1 MTELRRRMVED
12 MQLRGL
18 AKNTQ
23 QSYMDSVRIL
33 AKYYNRRPDH
43 LSEEEIRNFFLYLIK
58 EKQVCES
65 TVGIYLH
72 GIKFFF
78 EKTLKREWPVLN
90 LIRAQKRK
98 RLPVVLSTEEV
109 RKLLS
114 LIKIP
119 RNRVCLTTI
128 YSCGL
133 RLSEGTQLNVGD
145 IDSKRMVIQIRD
157 SKGGKDRYVPL
168 PDRILC
174 VLREYWRKNRSE
186 SWLFPSDVKVADHIS
201 HSAIQLCFKKV
212 LCESGITKD
221 ATVHTLRHSY
231 ATHLLESGVD
241 IRVIQGILGHSSPKS
256 TVIYTHLTQKTMTK
270 LHTTVDDLM
279 SDL

>member
-1 MTELRRRMVED
+1 MTELRRRMLED

-23 QSYMDSVRIL
+23 QCYMNSVKIL
-33 AKYYNRRPDH
+33 ARHYNRCPGQ
-43 LSEEEIRNFFLYLIK
+43 LSEEDIRNFFLYLIK
-58 EKQVCES
+58 EKRVCES
-65 TVGIYLH
+65 TVRIYLH

-78 EKTLKREWPVLN
+78 EKTLKQQWPVLN

-114 LIKIP
+114 LVKVP
-119 RNRVCLTTI
+119 RNRVCLSI
-128 YSCGL
+128 VYSCGL
-133 RLSEGTQLNVGD
+133 RISEAIHLNVSD
-145 IDSKRMVIQIRD
+145 IDSERMVIEVRN

-168 PDRILC
+168 PRRTLDL
-174 VLREYWRKNRSE
+174 LRKYWIKSRSN
-186 SWLFPSDVKVADHIS
+186 SWLFPSSVTADHIS
-201 HSAIQLCFKKV
+201 VSAIQLCFKKV
-212 LCESGITKD
+212 LRESGITKH

-241 IRVIQGILGHSSPKS
+241 IRVIQGVLGHSSPKS
-256 TVIYTHLTQKTMTK
+256 TVIYTHLTQKIVK
-270 LHTTVDDLM
+270 KFHNTVDDLM
-279 SDL
+279 SNL

>member
-1 MTELRRRMVED
+1 MTELRRRMLED

-23 QSYMDSVRIL
+23 QCYMDSVRIL
-33 AKYYNRRPDH
+33 AKYYNRPPDQ
-43 LSEEEIRNFFLYLIK
+43 LSEEDIRNFFLYLIK
-58 EKQVCES
+58 EKRVCES

-78 EKTLKREWPVLN
+78 EKTLKQQWPVLN

-98 RLPVVLSTEEV
+98 KLPVVLSTEEV
-109 RKLLS
+109 RQLLS

-133 RLSEGTQLNVGD
+133 RLSEGTHLNVND
-145 IDSKRMVIQIRD
+145 IDSKRMVIQVRN

-168 PDRILC
+168 PYRTLC
-174 VLREYWRKNRSE
+174 LLRKYWLKGRPE
-186 SWLFPSDVKVADHIS
+186 SWLFPSNIKFDHIS
-201 HSAIQLCFKKV
+201 NTAIQRCFKII
-212 LCESGITKD
+212 LNESGITKH

-231 ATHLLESGVD
+231 ATHLLENGVD
-241 IRVIQGILGHSSPKS
+241 IRVIQGILGHRSPKS
-256 TVIYTHLTQKTMTK
+256 TVIYTHLTQKIVEK
-270 LHTTVDDLM
+270 LHSTVDDLM

>member
-1 MTELRRRMVED
+1 MTELRRRMLED

-33 AKYYNRRPDH
+33 AKYYNRRPDQ
-43 LSEEEIRNFFLYLIK
+43 LSEEEIRNFFLYLIR
-58 EKQVCES
+58 EKRVCES

-78 EKTLKREWPVLN
+78 EKTLKRQWPVLN

-98 RLPVVLSTEEV
+98 KLPVVLSTEEV

-133 RLSEGTQLNVGD
+133 RLSEGTQLNVSD
-145 IDSKRMVIQIRD
+145 IDSKRMVIHVRD

-168 PDRILC
+168 PDRTLC
-174 VLREYWRKNRSE
+174 LLREYWRKNRSE
-186 SWLFPSDVKVADHIS
+186 SWLFPSNIKSDQIS
-201 HSAIQLCFKKV
+201 NSAIQRCFKII
-212 LCESGITKD
+212 LRESGITKQ
-221 ATVHTLRHSY
+221 ATVHTFRHSY
-231 ATHLLESGVD
+231 ATHLLENGVD

-270 LHTTVDDLM
+270 LHTTVDNLM

>member
-1 MTELRRRMVED
+1 MTELRRRMLED

-23 QSYMDSVRIL
+23 QCYMDSVRIL
-33 AKYYNRRPDH
+33 AKYYNRPPDQ
-43 LSEEEIRNFFLYLIK
+43 LSEEDIRNFFLYLIK
-58 EKQVCES
+58 EKRVCES

-78 EKTLKREWPVLN
+78 EKTLKQQWPVLN

-98 RLPVVLSTEEV
+98 KLPVVLSTEEV
-109 RKLLS
+109 RQLLS
-114 LIKIP
+114 LIKTP

-133 RLSEGTQLNVGD
+133 RLSEGTHLNVND
-145 IDSKRMVIQIRD
+145 IDSKRMVIQVLN
-157 SKGGKDRYVPL
+157 SKGGKDRYVPI
-168 PDRILC
+168 PNRVLC
-174 VLREYWRKNRSE
+174 LLREYWIGKRPR
-186 SWLFPSDVKVADHIS
+186 SWLFPSNNNLHHIS
-201 HSAIQLCFKKV
+201 NSAIQVCFKNV
-212 LCESGITKD
+212 LRESGITKH

-231 ATHLLESGVD
+231 ATHLLENGVD
-241 IRVIQGILGHSSPKS
+241 IRVIQGILGHQNPKS
-256 TVIYTHLTQKTMTK
+256 TVIYTHLTQKIVKK
-270 LHTTVDDLM
+270 LHNTVDDLM

>member
-1 MTELRRRMVED
+1 MVED

>member
-1 MTELRRRMVED
+1 MLED

-43 LSEEEIRNFFLYLIK
+43 LSEEEIRNFFLHLIK

-78 EKTLKREWPVLN
+78 EKTLKRQWPVLN

-114 LIKIP
+114 LVKIP
-119 RNRVCLTTI
+119 RNRVCLSTI

-133 RLSEGTQLNVGD
+133 RISEAINLNVGD
-145 IDSKRMVIQIRD
+145 IDSDRMVIEVRN
-157 SKGGKDRYVPL
+157 SKGGRDRYVPL
-168 PDRILC
+168 PRRTLDL
-174 VLREYWRKNRSE
+174 LRKYWIKSRSK
-186 SWLFPSDVKVADHIS
+186 SWLFPSSVYPTKHIS
-201 HSAIQLCFKKV
+201 VSAMQRCFKNV
-212 LCESGITKD
+212 LEESSIKKH
-221 ATVHTLRHSY
+221 ATVHSLRHSF
-231 ATHLLESGVD
+231 ATHLLENDID
-241 IRVIQGILGHSSPKS
+241 IRVIQGILGHKNPKS
-256 TVIYTHLTQKTMTK
+256 TVIYTHLTQKVVKK
-270 LHTTVDDLM
+270 LHNTIDDLM

>member
-1 MTELRRRMVED
+1 MTELRRRMLED

-33 AKYYNRRPDH
+33 AKYYNRRPDQ

-58 EKQVCES
+58 EKRVCES

-78 EKTLKREWPVLN
+78 EKTLKRQWPILN

-98 RLPVVLSTEEV
+98 KLPVVLSTEEV

-133 RLSEGTQLNVGD
+133 RLSEGTQLNVSD
-145 IDSKRMVIQIRD
+145 IDSKRMVIHVRD

-168 PDRILC
+168 PDRTLC
-174 VLREYWRKNRSE
+174 LLREYWRKNRSE
-186 SWLFPSDVKVADHIS
+186 SWLFPSNIKSDQIS
-201 HSAIQLCFKKV
+201 NSAIQRCFKII
-212 LCESGITKD
+212 LRESGITKQ

-231 ATHLLESGVD
+231 ATHLLENGVD

-256 TVIYTHLTQKTMTK
+256 TMIYTHLTQKTMTK
-270 LHTTVDDLM
+270 LHTTVDHLM

>member
-58 EKQVCES
+58 EKRVCES
-65 TVGIYLH
+65 TVGTYLH

-90 LIRAQKRK
+90 LIRAQRRK

-109 RKLLS
+109 RKLLG

-133 RLSEGTQLNVGD
+133 RISEAVNLNVGD
-145 IDSKRMVIQIRD
+145 IDSDRMVIEIRN
-157 SKGGKDRYVPL
+157 SKGGRDRYVPL
-168 PDRILC
+168 PRRTLEL
-174 VLREYWRKNRSE
+174 LRKYWIKSRPK
-186 SWLFPSDVKVADHIS
+186 SWLFPSDVKAADHIS
-201 HSAIQLCFKKV
+201 QSAVQLCFRKV
-212 LCESGITKD
+212 LRGSGIKKH
-221 ATVHTLRHSY
+221 ATVHSLRHSF
-231 ATHLLESGVD
+231 ATHLLENGVD

-256 TVIYTHLTQKTMTK
+256 TVIYTHLTQKTMKK
-270 LHTTVDDLM
+270 LHATLDDLM

>member
-1 MTELRRRMVED
+1 MTELRRRMLED

-23 QSYMDSVRIL
+23 QCYMDSVRIL
-33 AKYYNRRPDH
+33 AKYYNRPPDQ
-43 LSEEEIRNFFLYLIK
+43 LSEEDIRNFFLYLIK
-58 EKQVCES
+58 EKRVCES

-78 EKTLKREWPVLN
+78 EKTLKQQWPVLN

-98 RLPVVLSTEEV
+98 KLPVVLSTEEV
-109 RKLLS
+109 RQLLS

-133 RLSEGTQLNVGD
+133 RLSEGTHLNVND
-145 IDSKRMVIQIRD
+145 IDSKRMVIQVLN
-157 SKGGKDRYVPL
+157 SKGGKDRYVPI
-168 PDRILC
+168 PNRVLC
-174 VLREYWRKNRSE
+174 LLREYWIGKRPR
-186 SWLFPSDVKVADHIS
+186 SWLFPSNNNLHHIS
-201 HSAIQLCFKKV
+201 NSAIQVCFKNV
-212 LCESGITKD
+212 LRESGITKH

-231 ATHLLESGVD
+231 ATHLLENGVD
-241 IRVIQGILGHSSPKS
+241 IRVIQGILGHQNPKS
-256 TVIYTHLTQKTMTK
+256 TVIYTHLTQKIVKK
-270 LHTTVDDLM
+270 LHNTVDDLM

>member
-1 MTELRRRMVED
+1 MTELRRRMIED

-18 AKNTQ
+18 ARNTQ

-33 AKYYNRRPDH
+33 AKYYNRPPDQ
-43 LSEEEIRNFFLYLIK
+43 LSEEDIRNFFLYLIK
-58 EKQVCES
+58 EKRVCES

-78 EKTLKREWPVLN
+78 EKTLKQQWPVLN

-98 RLPVVLSTEEV
+98 KLPVVLSTEEV
-109 RKLLS
+109 RQLLS

-133 RLSEGTQLNVGD
+133 RLSEGIHLNVND
-145 IDSKRMVIQIRD
+145 IDSKRMVIQVRN
-157 SKGGKDRYVPL
+157 SKGGKDRCVPL
-168 PDRILC
+168 PYQTLC
-174 VLREYWRKNRSE
+174 LLRKYWLETRQE
-186 SWLFPSDVKVADHIS
+186 SWLFPSNIKSDHIS
-201 HSAIQLCFKKV
+201 NSAIQLCFKKV
-212 LCESGITKD
+212 LCESGITKH

-231 ATHLLESGVD
+231 ATHLLENGVD
-241 IRVIQGILGHSSPKS
+241 IRVIQGILGHRSPKS
-256 TVIYTHLTQKTMTK
+256 TVIYTHLTQKIVKK
-270 LHTTVDDLM
+270 LHNTVDDLM

>member
-1 MTELRRRMVED
+1 MTELRRRMLED

-33 AKYYNRRPDH
+33 ANYYNRRPDQ
-43 LSEEEIRNFFLYLIK
+43 LSEDDIRNFFLYLIK
-58 EKQVCES
+58 EKRVCES
-65 TVGIYLH
+65 TVRIYLH

-78 EKTLKREWPVLN
+78 EKTLKRQWPVLN
-90 LIRAQKRK
+90 LIRAQKRR

-119 RNRVCLTTI
+119 RNRVCLATI

-133 RLSEGTQLNVGD
+133 RLSEATNLNVSD
-145 IDSKRMVIQIRD
+145 IDSERMVIEVRN

-168 PDRILC
+168 SRRTLDL
-174 VLREYWRKNRSE
+174 LRKYWIKSHSK
-186 SWLFPSDVKVADHIS
+186 SWLFPSKIKDDHIS
-201 HSAIQLCFKKV
+201 HSAIQLCFRKV
-212 LCESGITKD
+212 LRESGITKH

-231 ATHLLESGVD
+231 ATHLLENGID
-241 IRVIQGILGHSSPKS
+241 IRIIQGVLGHRNPKS
-256 TVIYTHLTQKTMTK
+256 TVIYTHLTQKIVKK
-270 LHTTVDDLM
+270 LHNTVDDLM

>member
-1 MTELRRRMVED
+1 MITELRRRMLED

-23 QSYMDSVRIL
+23 KCYMDSVRIL
-33 AKYYNRRPDH
+33 AMHYNRRPDQ
-43 LSEEEIRNFFLYLIK
+43 LSEEDIRNFFLHLIK
-58 EKQVCES
+58 EKRICES
-65 TVGIYLH
+65 TVRIYLH

-78 EKTLKREWPVLN
+78 EKTLKRQWPVLN

-114 LIKIP
+114 LVKIP
-119 RNRVCLTTI
+119 RNRACLSTI

-133 RLSEGTQLNVGD
+133 RISEALHLKVSD
-145 IDSKRMVIQIRD
+145 IDSERMVIEVRD

-168 PDRILC
+168 PHRTLDL
-174 VLREYWRKNRSE
+174 LRKYWIKSRSK
-186 SWLFPSDVKVADHIS
+186 SWLFPSSIKADHIS
-201 HSAIQLCFKKV
+201 VSAMQLCFRKV
-212 LCESGITKD
+212 LRESGITKH

-231 ATHLLESGVD
+231 ATHLLENGVD
-241 IRVIQGILGHSSPKS
+241 IRVIQGVLGHSSPKS
-256 TVIYTHLTQKTMTK
+256 TVIYTHLTQKIVKK
-270 LHTTVDDLM
+270 LHNTVNDLM